1 MHITRLSIERVRN
14 IKMAALPCLQPFNV
28 FYGKNGSG
36 KTSVLE
42 AIHLLATGRSF
53 RTHLPR
59 NYIQH
64 EQNHALIF
72 AQAGQD
78 KIGIQKMTSG
88 EQVIKVNGDSIA
100 TQGQLAK
107 LLPLQLIEP
116 QSTDIIDHGAKPRR
130 QLLDWLMFH
139 VEPDFYTTWQAYT
152 RALKQRNSLLKVQRQ
167 LSLLDLE
174 PWNRLLGE
182 YGEILHHQR
191 ASIVQ
196 RWNTFFQQDIQY
208 LLPDVEIRLEYS
220 AGFHEKEGLLQQLV
234 LAHEK
239 DKERRY
245 TEYGPHRAD
254 LRLKTALGD
263 ADTVLSRGQ
272 KKLLIMALKLSQ
284 IAMLH
289 ASNKE
294 TVVLLDDL
302 TAELDY
308 AAQRRLL
315 ERLSQ
320 LGSQVFLTTL
330 DHELVQ
336 KHLHDLSIFYQLFN
350 VDNGEIHRIQADQQH
365 AESAVHND

>member
-1 MHITRLSIERVRN
+1 
-14 IKMAALPCLQPFNV
+14 
-28 FYGKNGSG
+28 
-36 KTSVLE
+36 
-42 AIHLLATGRSF
+42 LLATGRSF

-152 RALKQRNSLLKVQRQ
+152 RALKQRNSLLKAQRQ

-196 RWNTFFQQDIQY
+196 RWNTFFSRIFSICCLMLRSVWNTVQ
-208 LLPDVEIRLEYS
+208 
-220 AGFHEKEGLLQQLV
+220 GFMKKKV
-234 LAHEK
+234 YCNNWFWRTK
-239 DKERRY
+239 
-245 TEYGPHRAD
+245 
-254 LRLKTALGD
+254 KTKND
-263 ADTVLSRGQ
+263 AIPNMGH
-272 KKLLIMALKLSQ
+272 I
-284 IAMLH
+284 
-289 ASNKE
+289 
-294 TVVLLDDL
+294 
-302 TAELDY
+302 
-308 AAQRRLL
+308 
-315 ERLSQ
+315 
-320 LGSQVFLTTL
+320 G
-330 DHELVQ
+330 
-336 KHLHDLSIFYQLFN
+336 
-350 VDNGEIHRIQADQQH
+350 RIC
-365 AESAVHND
+365 V